1 MPRHELIKRSFCLC
15 CVIACLVLIVPERR
29 TLEARVGS
37 TINEDAIVSTQ
48 EPASVS
54 KPTSCCKTFVRYQP
68 SELELSWKNTISKTR
83 SNRVGWEEGCHK
95 VRQEIGAHKRAVSG
109 IQEHAARTIRQ
120 AYSSEL
126 SSMLYVDN
134 CTGNEMTVPIEPLVS
149 FLRHPLASCHSEK
162 KAWWYSVIGGGNVDF
177 TLDKSYLLVPFADE
191 MGAQSSRKWLFDA
204 GASTYDAGAG
214 GASQSW
220 FVNTYRDR
228 GFEFDR
234 IIGWEAARTD
244 PNEQWSSVPA
254 DIKRKTSWYNIPATK
269 EIGGADNPL
278 TFIKELTTPE
288 DYVVFKLDID
298 APAIEIALVQ
308 QIMGDPELLALIDEF
323 YFEHHVTGSP
333 MQWEGW
339 GNLSTNQAQLSDIQD
354 SYELFSFLR
363 SKGVR
368 AHSWV

>member
-1 MPRHELIKRSFCLC
+1 
-15 CVIACLVLIVPERR
+15 
-29 TLEARVGS
+29 
-37 TINEDAIVSTQ
+37 
-48 EPASVS
+48 
-54 KPTSCCKTFVRYQP
+54 
-68 SELELSWKNTISKTR
+68 
-83 SNRVGWEEGCHK
+83 
-95 VRQEIGAHKRAVSG
+95 
-109 IQEHAARTIRQ
+109 
-120 AYSSEL
+120 
-126 SSMLYVDN
+126 
-134 CTGNEMTVPIEPLVS
+134 
-149 FLRHPLASCHSEK
+149 
-162 KAWWYSVIGGGNVDF
+162 
-177 TLDKSYLLVPFADE
+177 
-191 MGAQSSRKWLFDA
+191 MGALSSRKWLFDA

-244 PNEQWSSVPA
+244 PKEQWSSVPA

>member
-1 MPRHELIKRSFCLC
+1 MPEI
-15 CVIACLVLIVPERR
+15 R
-29 TLEARVGS
+29 TLEARMGAN
-37 TINEDAIVSTQ
+37 IHDNAIVSTQ

-109 IQEHAARTIRQ
+109 IQEHAARTIRH
-120 AYSSEL
+120 AYSSDL

-134 CTGNEMTVPIEPLVS
+134 CTGKEMTVPIEPLVS
-149 FLRHPLASCHSEK
+149 FLRHPLALCHREK
-162 KAWWYSVIGGGNVDF
+162 KAWWYNVIGGGNVDF
-177 TLDKSYLLVPFADE
+177 TVDKSYLLVPFADE

-298 APAIEIALVQ
+298 APAIEIPLVQ
-308 QIMGDPELLALIDEF
+308 QIMGDPELLAL
-323 YFEHHVTGSP
+323 
-333 MQWEGW
+333 
-339 GNLSTNQAQLSDIQD
+339 L
-354 SYELFSFLR
+354 
-363 SKGVR
+363 
-368 AHSWV
+368 